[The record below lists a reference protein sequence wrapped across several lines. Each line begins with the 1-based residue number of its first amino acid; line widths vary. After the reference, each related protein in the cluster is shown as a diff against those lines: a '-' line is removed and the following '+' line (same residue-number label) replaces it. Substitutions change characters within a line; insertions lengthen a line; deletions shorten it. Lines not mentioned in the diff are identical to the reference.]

1 MSLLDEA
8 FIGWHMN
15 VREIENYAFG
25 TYDVLYGYVE
35 SHRFRS
41 CLSVIHESHE
51 SLWNWSEN
59 FSAKRKSLIKIC
71 WVYKNCNKINPWN
84 WNCVMMNKIEDFLI
98 FFPPLHHPPQVSHN
112 SHKFIFQKFN
122 NIVEDEDDEDDSNDN
137 NRECSLSRV
146 EWDAMRT
153 IEMTKKEWK
162 NVHRKIRVMIY
173 LMKNYLIFLLHHNWE
188 RKSSFEMYIAAWIR
202 ERNFVWKHF
211 LSFAFHGKKNAWKIR
226 RTFWLLKIE
235 HFCLS
240 NAKKKFLLTKLL
252 SLIFLVDAFSF

>member
-98 FFPPLHHPPQVSHN
+98 FFLPYIILRKSLTTRIN
-112 SHKFIFQKFN
+112 SYFK
-122 NIVEDEDDEDDSNDN
+122 
-137 NRECSLSRV
+137 SLTILLKTKTMKMTAMTIIENVHWV
-146 EWDAMRT
+146 EWS
-153 IEMTKKEWK
+153 EMLCEQ
-162 NVHRKIRVMIY
+162 
-173 LMKNYLIFLLHHNWE
+173 
-188 RKSSFEMYIAAWIR
+188 
-202 ERNFVWKHF
+202 
-211 LSFAFHGKKNAWKIR
+211 
-226 RTFWLLKIE
+226 
-235 HFCLS
+235 
-240 NAKKKFLLTKLL
+240 
-252 SLIFLVDAFSF
+252 